1 MTLKAMKTN
10 KTFSVVKKII
20 SKKMPTKLK
29 VQSKLEDISALILHD
44 HEIIKKL
51 ILVLK
56 DSEVGIS
63 KKKAAYVQFEE
74 ALSTHAKAEEE
85 SLYVH
90 MKRLEA
96 LIVKGHEG
104 DVEHA
109 IASQLMKEINSL
121 KDSDDDMWMAK
132 VKVLAEV
139 TDHHVKEEEKE
150 VLKEA
155 RKEFDLEERVAIGKE
170 YTKLLALLRGG
181 QDLKN
186 IPAVKSPNLIR
197 DRSSKR

>member
-10 KTFSVVKKII
+10 KTFNVVKKII
-20 SKKMPTKLK
+20 GKRIPSTSKAQTK
-29 VQSKLEDISALILHD
+29 SEDISSLILHD
-44 HEIIKKL
+44 HEVIKKL

-56 DSEVGIS
+56 DSEVGIT
-63 KKKAAYVQFEE
+63 KKKSAYVQFEE

-90 MKRLEA
+90 MKKLEA
-96 LIVKGHEG
+96 LIVKSYEG

-109 IASQLMKEINSL
+109 IASQLMKEIDSL
-121 KDSDDDMWMAK
+121 KNTNDDLWMAK
-132 VKVLAEV
+132 VKVLAEI

-155 RKEFDLEERVAIGKE
+155 RKEFDLEERVEIGRE
-170 YTKLLALLRGG
+170 YTKLLVLLRGG
-181 QDLKN
+181 
-186 IPAVKSPNLIR
+186 
-197 DRSSKR
+197 

>member
-10 KTFSVVKKII
+10 KTFNVVKKII
-20 SKKMPTKLK
+20 GKRIPSNSTVQTKA
-29 VQSKLEDISALILHD
+29 EDISSLILHD

-56 DSEVGIS
+56 DSKVGIT
-63 KKKAAYVQFEE
+63 KKKSAYVQFEE

-90 MKRLEA
+90 MKKLEA
-96 LIVKGHEG
+96 LIVKSYEG

-109 IASQLMKEINSL
+109 IASQLMKEIDSL
-121 KDSDDDMWMAK
+121 KNTNDDLWMSK
-132 VKVLAEV
+132 VKVLAEI

-150 VLKEA
+150 VLKDA
-155 RKEFDLEERVAIGKE
+155 RKEFDLEERVEIGRE
-170 YTKLLALLRGG
+170 YTKLISLLRGG
-181 QDLKN
+181 QNEKN
-186 IPAVKSPNLIR
+186 IQTTKIPKLARGRI
-197 DRSSKR
+197 SKR